1 MMKMALE
8 DILVKFNVKGDF
20 LMPDKDNEQQQP
32 RLGMIR
38 KIAGALQSNIDS
50 LYKSVHYSEPNAKQ
64 QLINIRTDVNATIKD
79 IMTATSDSIGQPNI
93 SKLFERFYLTG
104 KGTQGD
110 LSKDFERI
118 FGDNQFVSNLTASYL
133 DNRWVRAVDIEIDE
147 VCKYMPKL
155 QEALDVVTDNILSAD
170 SFNKDY
176 LNLQS
181 VMQDTSISQ
190 EQFARNIE
198 DLKEQYD
205 LLKLIKQIY
214 KQTSKYGETYV
225 YRVPYDRAIQRLI
238 DRKAMVD
245 GNTTTS
251 VKANE
256 SGIIF
261 ESTVAGRQ
269 VVPYVEANGNKTSLY
284 GAGDFACNIYI
295 EDGIISSIVETEQ
308 HIRKRL
314 SVVSEQAIFTEAYR
328 NGQQY
333 DIDSRA
339 KAYAYDDTINR
350 VPIEY
355 NGQLPT
361 HKRLNQTLGDHIE
374 LPDYAQDT
382 TADGFVSSDQKQPMI
397 KSMNGCIVKILRR
410 EQVVPI
416 ILNKVCL
423 GYYYFEF
430 DTNVDMFNERLS
442 TTGLVNTL
450 TGVRSNQRVA
460 SFDAIQRR
468 EELLRSISNE
478 LAKKIDI
485 KFIDQNQDLKKEIY
499 HILKYNDEF
508 NAAAVAGTSNN
519 IRVSYIPPDD
529 IIHFY
534 FELDEITGRGIS
546 DLNLSLIPA
555 KLWVAITMC
564 NCIGIMTRS
573 NDKRV
578 YYVRN
583 NVETNIAN
591 AMRKALDEIKK
602 GNFGIRQIEN
612 INSVLNITGRFN
624 DYIIPR
630 GPDGNAPVDF
640 EILPGQ
646 QIEIKTELL
655 SILEELAINPIGVP
669 LDLIQ
674 QRQSPDYAMQFTM
687 SSSKFLRFVYD
698 RQSDFAK
705 QASKLITDIYDLEY
719 GTKDRIILQL
729 PPPLFINMTNT
740 NQLFDNTRGFCQNLT
755 ELYMAGEQDDL
766 KKQLFTKKL
775 VMRRLGA
782 YLNADELEDL
792 AKQVDQEAAAAK
804 IAEPGE
810 DTSGGSGGF

>member
-1 MMKMALE
+1 
-8 DILVKFNVKGDF
+8 
-20 LMPDKDNEQQQP
+20 MPDKNEDQSPP
-32 RLGMIR
+32 RLGIIR
-38 KIAGALQSNIDS
+38 KLANSLQSSIDS
-50 LYKSVHYSEPNAKQ
+50 LYTTTHYSEPNNRQ
-64 QLINIRTDVNATIKD
+64 QLLNIKTDINATIKN
-79 IMTATSDSIGQPNI
+79 IMTSTSDSISQPNI
-93 SKLFERFYLTG
+93 SKLFERFYLTS

-110 LSKDFERI
+110 LAKDFERI
-118 FGDNQFVSNLTASYL
+118 FGDNPFMSNLTASYL
-133 DNRWVRAVDIEIDE
+133 DNRWVRAIDIEIDE

-155 QEALDVVTDNILSAD
+155 QEALDVITDNILSAD
-170 SFNKDY
+170 SFHKDF
-176 LNLQS
+176 LNLES
-181 VMQDTSISQ
+181 VMQDTTTSE

-198 DLKEQYD
+198 DLKEQYE
-205 LLKLIKQIY
+205 LLKLVKQIY
-214 KQTSKYGETYV
+214 RQCSKYGEVYV
-225 YRVPYDRAIQRLI
+225 YRVPYDRAIQRLM
-238 DRKAMVD
+238 DRKAAVD
-245 GNTTTS
+245 GIQSQSSTL
-251 VKANE
+251 KATE
-256 SGIIF
+256 AGIIF
-261 ESTVAGRQ
+261 ESADGRETL
-269 VVPYVEANGNKTSLY
+269 PYTESGIKSGLY
-284 GAGDFACNIYI
+284 GHDFTCNITI
-295 EDGIISSIVETEQ
+295 EDGIITSIVETEMMARTRRQ
-308 HIRKRL
+308 KL
-314 SVVSEQAIFTEAYR
+314 NEQSIFTEAYR

-350 VPIEY
+350 APIEY
-355 NGQLPT
+355 SGKVPS
-361 HKRLNQTLGDHIE
+361 HKRLNQTLGTGIVM
-374 LPDYAQDT
+374 PDYAQDT
-382 TADGFVSSDQKQPMI
+382 STTADGLVQPNRRNAMI

-416 ILNKVCL
+416 ILNQVCL

-468 EELLRSISNE
+468 EELLRTISSE

-508 NAAAVAGTSNN
+508 NAAAVAGSSHN

-529 IIHFY
+529 IKHFY
-534 FELDEITGRGIS
+534 FELDEMTGRGIS
-546 DLNLSLIPA
+546 DLNMSLIPA

-612 INSVLNITGRFN
+612 INAVLNIIGRFN

-655 SILEELAINPIGVP
+655 SILEEAAINPIGIP

-674 QRQSPDYAMQFTM
+674 QRQGPDYAMQYTM
-687 SSSKFLRFVYD
+687 SSSKFMRFAYD
-698 RQSDFAK
+698 RQAIFAK
-705 QASKLITDIYDLEY
+705 QISELLTDIYDLEY
-719 GTKDRIILQL
+719 GTRDKIVLQL

-740 NQLFDNTRGFCQNLT
+740 NQLFDNARNFAQSIT
-755 ELYMAGEQDDL
+755 EIYMADEQDDL
-766 KKQLFTKKL
+766 KKQLFTSKQI
-775 VMRRLGA
+775 MHNLGT
-782 YLNADELEDL
+782 YLNLDVL
-792 AKQVDQEAAAAK
+792 KQLREEVDQQYSLMK
-804 IAEPGE
+804 IKEPGE
-810 DTSGGSGGF
+810 DDGGSSGGF